1 MKMLNKTYTSIVA
14 TVILS
19 LSAGLAQAA
28 PVELAVNGG
37 FETGDFTGWT
47 QFPGSLGPAGQE
59 VSSVNPSTGIY
70 SGHLTETAPA
80 ANIIKQANL
89 APGAWTAGQEVSIS
103 FDIRGSAANGGVLF
117 AEFFTEISGG
127 GTSSSVILGGGPLF
141 PNGDPDVWT
150 TYNFT
155 AFVGPDSSGGITLQ
169 FNAACAPIEGCNA
182 DYFIDNVSIIADV
195 NPIPVPAAV
204 WLFGSGLIGL
214 VGVARKKKAA

>member
-1 MKMLNKTYTSIVA
+1 MIKNKCRLAAVTIA
-14 TVILS
+14 FS
-19 LSAGLAQAA
+19 LFTGAAQAA
-28 PVELAVNGG
+28 QLAVNGG

-47 QFPGSLGPAGQE
+47 LFPGSLGSAGQE
-59 VSSVNPSTGIY
+59 VSSINPSSGTF
-70 SGHLTETAPA
+70 SGHLTEPAPA

-141 PNGDPDVWT
+141 PDGDPDVWT

-155 AFVGPDSSGGITLQ
+155 AIVGPDSSGGITLQ
-169 FNAACAPIEGCNA
+169 FNAACAPIDGCNA

-195 NPIPVPAAV
+195 NPVPVPAAV